1 MALKDKRQT
10 AKNRHLGQAVGHA
23 LQGIE
28 DVITS
33 ERNMRFH
40 LTSAVLVVLAG
51 GLLKVS
57 CLDWL
62 WLVTAIVAVLA
73 AEMLNTI
80 TEWLCDLVVGSRF
93 DPLVKKIKD
102 AAAGMVILVAF
113 LALIIGLIIFVPA
126 LLKFLKEF

>member
-102 AAAGMVILVAF
+102 AAAGMVILVAVF
-113 LALIIGLIIFVPA
+113 GVIIGFIIFVPA

>member
-40 LTSAVLVVLAG
+40 LASAVLVVLAG

>member
-113 LALIIGLIIFVPA
+113 LA
-126 LLKFLKEF
+126 

>member
-113 LALIIGLIIFVPA
+113 FGLIIGLIIFVPA